1 MIVIETVI
9 FIAAIWRTAIYNKN
23 PKRQTASHAI
33 SCKSSKKR
41 IILEFAFIHTLH
53 LYTYHCFITVMV
65 PDYGHP
71 CITSDS
77 MARCTGCEITFE
89 ETIEI
94 FLKKTALQSNFLI
107 VTVYHQQKLSLTVV
121 IETAITIQ
129 IDKRFQCNRQRNNQ
143 KINK

>member
-94 FLKKTALQSNFLI
+94 FLKKTALQSNFESHAVL
-107 VTVYHQQKLSLTVV
+107 LTKV
-121 IETAITIQ
+121 
-129 IDKRFQCNRQRNNQ
+129 KFNCCNRDCYYDPNRQEISVQ
-143 KINK
+143 QTKKQSKNK